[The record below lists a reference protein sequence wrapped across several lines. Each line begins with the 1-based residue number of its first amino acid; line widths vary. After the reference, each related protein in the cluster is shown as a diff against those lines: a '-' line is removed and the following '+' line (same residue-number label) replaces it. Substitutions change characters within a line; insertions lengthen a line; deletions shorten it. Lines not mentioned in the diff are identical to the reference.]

1 MRSASLRQGAINIV
15 MDVRQLRYFVRVVE
29 AKSFTRA
36 ADEIRI
42 AQPALGAQVRRLEAE
57 LGTPLLV
64 RHSRG
69 VEPTAAGQALLRHAY
84 AVLRQI
90 DQATTEVA
98 DLSGPPRGTLAL
110 GITPTVSALLGA
122 RLVRLCAERH
132 PGIAL
137 NLVEGLSEQ
146 VMLWLASDRVDLGF
160 TYNPQAARGIAC
172 TELLTEE
179 LFFVGAPGQL
189 HGLPDAVGFARLA
202 DRPLILPSRPHGL
215 RLRIDAAAAQRGVAL
230 DIRFEIDSV
239 ATLRELVEAGV
250 GCTVMPYGSV
260 QSGVRDG
267 TLALRRIARPRL
279 SRVLYLARG
288 AGLVESRASHAV
300 DALIRDVAAERI
312 ADRMGYW
319 RARPP

>member
-1 MRSASLRQGAINIV
+1 

-42 AQPALGAQVRRLEAE
+42 AQPALGAQVRRLEQE
-57 LGTPLLV
+57 LGATLLV

-69 VEPTAAGQALLRHAY
+69 VEPTEAGLALLKHAY

-90 DQATTEVA
+90 DQAATEVA
-98 DLSGPPRGTLAL
+98 DLSGPPRGRLSL
-110 GITPTVSALLGA
+110 GITPTVSGLLGA

-137 NLVEGLSEQ
+137 NIVEGLSEQ
-146 VMLWLASDRVDLGF
+146 VMLWLAADRVDLGF
-160 TYNPQAARGIAC
+160 TYNPQAVRGIAC
-172 TELLTEE
+172 VELLTEE
-179 LFFVGAPGQL
+179 LFFVGAPAQMA
-189 HGLPDAVGFARLA
+189 GLPATVRLAHLA

-215 RLRIDAAAAQRGVAL
+215 RLRIDAAAAQHGVTL

-250 GCTVMPYGSV
+250 GATVLPYGSV

-279 SRVLYLARG
+279 SRTLYLGRG
-288 AGLVESRASHAV
+288 ANLVESRATRAV

-319 RARPP
+319 RARAS

>member
-1 MRSASLRQGAINIV
+1 

-42 AQPALGAQVRRLEAE
+42 AQPALGAQVRRLEEE
-57 LGTPLLV
+57 LGAALLV

-69 VEPTAAGQALLRHAY
+69 VEPTEAGRALLKHAY
-84 AVLRQI
+84 AILRQI
-90 DQATTEVA
+90 DQAATEVA
-98 DLSGPPRGTLAL
+98 DLSGPPRGAIAL

-122 RLVRLCAERH
+122 RLVQLCAERH
-132 PGIAL
+132 SGIAL

-146 VMLWLASDRVDLGF
+146 VMLWLAADRVDLGF
-160 TYNPQAARGIAC
+160 TYNPQAARGIDCA
-172 TELLTEE
+172 ELLTEE
-179 LFFVGAPGQL
+179 LFFVGAPAQL
-189 HGLPDAVGFARLA
+189 DGLPKAVGFARLV

-215 RLRIDAAAAQRGVAL
+215 RLRIDAAAAQRGVTL

-250 GCTVMPYGSV
+250 GCTVLPYGSV
-260 QSGVRDG
+260 RTGVRDG

-288 AGLVESRASHAV
+288 ANLLESRASRAV
-300 DALIRDVAAERI
+300 DAVIRAVVAERI

-319 RARPP
+319 RARAP